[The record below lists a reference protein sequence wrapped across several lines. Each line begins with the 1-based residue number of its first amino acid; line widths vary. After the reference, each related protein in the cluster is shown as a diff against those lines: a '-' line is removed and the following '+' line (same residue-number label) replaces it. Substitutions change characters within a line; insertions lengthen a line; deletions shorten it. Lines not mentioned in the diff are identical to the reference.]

1 MVTFQFNIN
10 YILLNLTLISGTIA
24 INILELSKTWPDVS
38 IWKIIYKR
46 NFDDHRKKIFE
57 STTLKNMYNYVDLTV
72 N

>member
-1 MVTFQFNIN
+1 M
-10 YILLNLTLISGTIA
+10 
-24 INILELSKTWPDVS
+24 LELFKTWPYVS

-57 STTLKNMYNYVDLTV
+57 STILKNMYNFVELTV